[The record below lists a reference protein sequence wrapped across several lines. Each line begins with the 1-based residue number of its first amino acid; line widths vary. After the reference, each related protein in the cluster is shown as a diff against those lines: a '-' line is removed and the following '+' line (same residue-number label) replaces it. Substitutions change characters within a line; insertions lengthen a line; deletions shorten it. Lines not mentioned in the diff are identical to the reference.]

1 MYSLHHLTQSN
12 TVRKELPAGL
22 LPPRQ
27 LGFCPQ
33 MTEEERKKKLKGWK
47 KAVKCTFEWA
57 KDEEEYK

>member
-1 MYSLHHLTQSN
+1 
-12 TVRKELPAGL
+12 
-22 LPPRQ
+22 
-27 LGFCPQ
+27 